1 MVDLTIIFMSM
12 MRLFKLQIPHEVVE
26 GDDDV
31 AEFAECP
38 WDWEKEEIEQY
49 IEALHFRKI
58 AEVFDTSHAAYG
70 QLESWTRDQ
79 REELMKTVARIIEK
93 CRIMMDIL

>member
-1 MVDLTIIFMSM
+1 M
-12 MRLFKLQIPHEVVE
+12 E

-31 AEFAECP
+31 AEFVECP

-49 IEALHFRKI
+49 IEALQIREI
-58 AEVFDTSHAAYG
+58 AEVFDISQAAYG

-79 REELMKTVARIIEK
+79 RVELMKTVAKINEK
-93 CRIMMDIL
+93 CRVMRNIL